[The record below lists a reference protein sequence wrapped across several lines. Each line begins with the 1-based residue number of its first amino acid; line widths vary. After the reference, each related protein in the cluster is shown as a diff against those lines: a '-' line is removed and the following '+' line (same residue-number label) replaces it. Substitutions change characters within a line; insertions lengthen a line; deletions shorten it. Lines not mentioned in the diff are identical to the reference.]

1 MDGVTLPSSLQNL
14 TFDEDFNQKLEH
26 VSLPSNLQNL
36 TFVQDFK
43 QSLERA
49 RLPSSLQSLTIGSDY
64 CSVDLQS
71 VNWPYS
77 GGPVI

>member
-14 TFDEDFNQKLEH
+14 TFSEDFNQKLEH
-26 VSLPSNLQNL
+26 LSLPSNLQNL

-49 RLPSSLQSLTIGSDY
+49 RLPT
-64 CSVDLQS
+64 VF
-71 VNWPYS
+71 NT
-77 GGPVI
+77 